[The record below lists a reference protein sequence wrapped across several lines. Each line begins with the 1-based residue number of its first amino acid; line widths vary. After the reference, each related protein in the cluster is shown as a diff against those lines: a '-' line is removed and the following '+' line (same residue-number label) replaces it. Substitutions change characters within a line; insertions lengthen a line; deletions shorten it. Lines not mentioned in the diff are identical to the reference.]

1 MTLDL
6 SSQSAITSALLEKD
20 ISIVFYL
27 IDAFRAETQV
37 RFIHGL
43 AEVGRR
49 RGVVTHF
56 LHTSG
61 AKLFSGFVGHPV
73 DSGFSDANEGLF
85 EMQKGG
91 QSVFPVMKTVRYHVM
106 FQGLRAEQDAG
117 LIWIVLGTERKLRD
131 HRDS

>member
-37 RFIHGL
+37 RFIHTL
-43 AEVGRR
+43 AEAGRR
-49 RGVVTHF
+49 RRVVTHF

-61 AKLFSGFVGHPV
+61 AKLFSGFVGNPV
-73 DSGFSDANEGLF
+73 ERGISDADEDLF
-85 EMQKGG
+85 EMQKKG
-91 QSVFPVMKTVRYHVM
+91 QSKFPAMKTVCCHVPRTAC
-106 FQGLRAEQDAG
+106 RAECKTD
-117 LIWIVLGTERKLRD
+117 LDRVR
-131 HRDS
+131 H